1 MKYYA
6 FIIILACR
14 LVYHPATSGTL
25 TAFSEPST
33 ARFLS
38 FNGTVND
45 RKVVLQWSIG
55 ENQTADRFQVEKSMD
70 GKTFHVAALA
80 FGSDKPGMFSYEFYE
95 KVGKE
100 KVSYRIKLI
109 NKDSGSAY
117 SKIVTIRPSV

>member
-14 LVYHPATSGTL
+14 LAYQPSSGTL
-25 TAFSEPST
+25 TAFSDPST

-38 FNGTVND
+38 FNGMVND

-55 ENQTADRFQVEKSMD
+55 ENETADRFQVEKSTD
-70 GKTFHVAALA
+70 GKTFHVTALA

-117 SKIVTIRPSV
+117 SKIVTIHPSV